1 MTNMMKRCLRLL
13 VMFILILAV
22 FPKDQADASTLSR
35 LQAKFP
41 NGAYWNHV
49 AGSGHY
55 YSNYSD
61 QGSCNNPDG
70 YSWSPCY
77 SHNADAPYGCY
88 DCNSFNGGLQCC
100 GFARKLAYDAY
111 GSYSTNWTNYT
122 YSAASNYMWNSLK
135 PGDVLHY
142 TGGNAGAGTGHW
154 VFVTAVNGNAI
165 TVGECNLYNAPCQI
179 RWGNVI
185 YKGDINPV
193 RVCVAPYALDNS
205 SGSDT
210 PVSLITW
217 TDSQA
222 VPRES
227 DAYLYIQAN
236 APYSGSWGSVGIT
249 VCDASNKVVAQKNE
263 TAASNAT
270 NYLKMWYNL
279 TEETGAVLAPNT
291 TYFYQ
296 FYVYFNGVGYTSDV
310 LKFTTQPCSTHTIV
324 NVAAVPAGCTTS
336 GKTAGKKCSVCGI
349 VTEGLQTIASK
360 GHVYSNSQDTTCNTC
375 GAKRQV
381 ATTLAAPSAKISNVS
396 STGKIKVSWNK
407 VSGATK
413 YEVYRATSKSGS
425 YTKLTTT
432 SKTSVTNNS
441 TTTGKTYYYKVRA
454 VGASGNKSKFSSV
467 VSRICKLG
475 SPEVT
480 ISNVASS
487 GKVKLSWDKIS
498 GASKYE
504 VWRATSQ
511 NGTYTKLT
519 TTTKTSVTD
528 SKATAGKTYYY
539 KVKAIYSNSSA
550 NSAYSEIVSKTCDL
564 PRPDVTVKKSS
575 GNVKVSWNKI
585 SGTTQYEVYRAT
597 SKNGTYK
604 RIKSTTSTSY
614 TDKSVKSGKTY
625 YYKVKA
631 IHSKSGA
638 NSAYSTV
645 DSIKVK

>member
-13 VMFILILAV
+13 LMFILILAV

-41 NGAYWNHV
+41 NGAYWNHK
-49 AGSGHY
+49 AGYGHR

-77 SHNADAPYGCY
+77 SHSADAPYGCY

-122 YSAASNYMWNSLK
+122 YSNASTYMWNSLK

-142 TGGNAGAGTGHW
+142 TGGNADATYGHW

-165 TVGECNLYNAPCQI
+165 TVGECNLYGAPCQI

-185 YKGDINPV
+185 YKNNINPV

-205 SGSDT
+205 SGSDM

-222 VPRES
+222 VPRET

-249 VCDASNKVVAQKNE
+249 VCDAAGNVVAQKSE

-279 TEETGAVLAPNT
+279 TEETGAVLTPNT

-310 LKFTTQPCSTHTIV
+310 LSFTTEPCSTHTIV
-324 NVAAVPAGCTTS
+324 TIPAVSAGCTTT
-336 GKTAGKKCSVCGI
+336 GKTAGQKCSVCGV
-349 VTEGLQTIASK
+349 VTVAQQTIPAK
-360 GHVYSNSQDTTCNTC
+360 GHVYTNSQDAICNTC
-375 GAKRQV
+375 GAVRV
-381 ATTLAAPSAKISNVS
+381 VPTTPSAPSAKVANVS
-396 STGKIKVSWNK
+396 SSGKIKISWNK
-407 VSGATK
+407 VSGAAK

-425 YTKLTTT
+425 YTPVAVGTG
-432 SKTSVTNNS
+432 TSVTDTS
-441 TTTGKTYYYKVRA
+441 AKAGKTYYYKVRA
-454 VGASGNKSKFSSV
+454 VSANNKKSGWSSI
-467 VSRICKLG
+467 VSRACDLARPAAK
-475 SPEVT
+475 V
-480 ISNVASS
+480 SNVAST
-487 GKVKLSWDKIS
+487 GKVKVSWGKVE
-498 GASKYE
+498 GATKYE

-519 TTTKTSVTD
+519 TTTGTSVTN
-528 SKATAGKTYYY
+528 ANTTAGKTYYY
-539 KVKAIYSNSSA
+539 KVKAIHSNSSA

-564 PRPDVTVKKSS
+564 PRPDVTVKTSS
-575 GNVKVSWNKI
+575 GNVKVSWAKI
-585 SGTTQYEVYRAT
+585 SGATKYEVYRAT
-597 SKNGTYK
+597 SSNGTYK
-604 RIKSTTSTSY
+604 LIKSTTGTSY
-614 TDKSVKSGKTY
+614 TDKSAQKGKTY

-638 NSAYSTV
+638 NSAYSSV

>member
-1 MTNMMKRCLRLL
+1 M
-13 VMFILILAV
+13 
-22 FPKDQADASTLSR
+22 
-35 LQAKFP
+35 
-41 NGAYWNHV
+41 
-49 AGSGHY
+49 
-55 YSNYSD
+55 
-61 QGSCNNPDG
+61 
-70 YSWSPCY
+70 
-77 SHNADAPYGCY
+77 
-88 DCNSFNGGLQCC
+88 
-100 GFARKLAYDAY
+100 
-111 GSYSTNWTNYT
+111 
-122 YSAASNYMWNSLK
+122 
-135 PGDVLHY
+135 
-142 TGGNAGAGTGHW
+142 
-154 VFVTAVNGNAI
+154 NGNAI

-179 RWGNVI
+179 RWGHVI
-185 YKGDINPV
+185 YKGDITPV
-193 RVCVAPYALDNS
+193 RVCVAPYALDNT

-210 PVSLITW
+210 PASLITW
-217 TDSQA
+217 TDSQV
-222 VPRES
+222 VPKES

-625 YYKVKA
+625 YYKVKS